1 VLPALIAVA
10 TAQAESFSRG
20 ASATAPSGPVD
31 TGSACAQ
38 VARLVTESG
47 ITYPSIDAEVS
58 LRAFLHKTVEEEG
71 FGGHNEMQWSSPLT
85 YDSDRPR
92 MSQNRPN
99 RYHRRI

>member
-58 LRAFLHKTVEEEG
+58 LRAFLHKTVEEMRVLVDTMRCNG
-71 FGGHNEMQWSSPLT
+71 VVH
-85 YDSDRPR
+85 
-92 MSQNRPN
+92 
-99 RYHRRI
+99 